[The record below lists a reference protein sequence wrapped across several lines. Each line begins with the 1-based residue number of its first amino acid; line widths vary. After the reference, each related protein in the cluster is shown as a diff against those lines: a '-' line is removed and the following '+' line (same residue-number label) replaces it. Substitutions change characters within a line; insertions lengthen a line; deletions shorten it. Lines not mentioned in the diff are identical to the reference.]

1 MNGKMVMRLPL
12 MSPSALNSDQRRLYD
27 DMRKGIETNFK
38 GFTAI
43 DDSGRLIG
51 PWNPWLHFSKFG
63 GPVWE
68 LVKSLSS
75 SPKLPRPVRE
85 IAILVTGA
93 HFHSAYE
100 IYAHVLVAELRGIT
114 DDKIATIIA
123 GQRPGDLTR
132 EEAVA
137 YDLASALVSG
147 GVLPASHRAIRRR
160 GNGGVYLPRRPLLH
174 GFGDTQWFRRA
185 APRNRRDWLGNGLRP
200 VAGPRHPRS
209 PDSATGPSNSPA
221 ISCSAAFARA
231 SLQPPCRAL
240 S

>member
-1 MNGKMVMRLPL
+1 MRLPL
-12 MSPSALNSDQRRLYD
+12 MSPSALSSEQRRLYD
-27 DMRKGIETNFK
+27 DMRQGIERNFK

-51 PWNPWLHFSKFG
+51 PWNPWLRFAKFG

-68 LVKSLSS
+68 LVKALSS

-100 IYAHVLVAELRGIT
+100 IYAHVLVAELRGIG

-147 GVLPASHRAIRRR
+147 GVLPALTYQQAIALFSEEATAEFIYLV
-160 GNGGVYLPRRPLLH
+160 GLYCMVSVTLNGFDV
-174 GFGDTQWFRRA
+174 
-185 APRNRRDWLGNGLRP
+185 P
-200 VAGPRHPRS
+200 VPEIGETS
-209 PDSATGPSNSPA
+209 GS
-221 ISCSAAFARA
+221 
-231 SLQPPCRAL
+231 
-240 S
+240 

>member
-1 MNGKMVMRLPL
+1 MRLPL
-12 MSPSALNSDQRRLYD
+12 MSPSTLSPEQKPLYD
-27 DMRKGIETNFK
+27 DMREGIETNFK

-43 DDSGRLIG
+43 DDHGRLIG

-63 GPVWE
+63 GPVWA
-68 LVKSLSS
+68 LVKSLST

-100 IYAHVLVAELRGIT
+100 IYAHVLVAELRGIG
-114 DDKIATIIA
+114 DDKIATIVA

-147 GVLPASHRAIRRR
+147 GVLPALTYQQAVALFGEDGTAEFIYLVGLYCMVSVTL
-160 GNGGVYLPRRPLLH
+160 NGFDV
-174 GFGDTQWFRRA
+174 
-185 APRNRRDWLGNGLRP
+185 P
-200 VAGPRHPRS
+200 V
-209 PDSATGPSNSPA
+209 PDIG
-221 ISCSAAFARA
+221 
-231 SLQPPCRAL
+231 
-240 S
+240 

>member
-1 MNGKMVMRLPL
+1 
-12 MSPSALNSDQRRLYD
+12 MSPSALNSEQRPLYD
-27 DMRKGIETNFK
+27 DMRKGIEANFK

-43 DDSGRLIG
+43 DEAGRLIG
-51 PWNPWLHFSKFG
+51 PWNPWLHFPKFG

-100 IYAHVLVAELRGIT
+100 IYAHVLIAELRGIG

-147 GVLPASHRAIRRR
+147 RVLQPVTYAQAIALF
-160 GNGGVYLPRRPLLH
+160 GEEATAEFIYLVGLYCMVSVTLNGFDV
-174 GFGDTQWFRRA
+174 
-185 APRNRRDWLGNGLRP
+185 P
-200 VAGPRHPRS
+200 VPEI
-209 PDSATGPSNSPA
+209 DETSPA
-221 ISCSAAFARA
+221 
-231 SLQPPCRAL
+231 
-240 S
+240 